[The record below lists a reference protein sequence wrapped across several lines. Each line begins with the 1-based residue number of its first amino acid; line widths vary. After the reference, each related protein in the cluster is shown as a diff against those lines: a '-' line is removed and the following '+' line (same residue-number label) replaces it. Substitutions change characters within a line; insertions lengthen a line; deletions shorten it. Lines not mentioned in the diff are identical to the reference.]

1 MTEDRID
8 DLAKGADEMSL
19 DEFSGWMNPTL
30 DQYSGE
36 TEQCSRDMM
45 AGVPKMV
52 KKEERKGKAWTGD
65 EPFVSNKSGEGEDS
79 AQSGH
84 HHNRNR
90 RVLRVR

>member
-1 MTEDRID
+1 M
-8 DLAKGADEMSL
+8 LL

-30 DQYSGE
+30 DHCSGE
-36 TEQCSRDMM
+36 TQQYSRDKM

-52 KKEERKGKAWTGD
+52 KKERRKGKAWTGN
-65 EPFVSNKSGEGEDS
+65 EPCVSNKSGEGEDS

-90 RVLRVR
+90 REPGVR